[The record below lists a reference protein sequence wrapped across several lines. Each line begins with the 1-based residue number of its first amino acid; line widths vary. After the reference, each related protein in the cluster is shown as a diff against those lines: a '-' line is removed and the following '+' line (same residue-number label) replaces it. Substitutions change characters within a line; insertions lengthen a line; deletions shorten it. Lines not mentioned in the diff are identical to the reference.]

1 MSEPLTDD
9 DRELEALL
17 REYRPLDPPPGL
29 RDQIL
34 SAAVDPIR
42 LRDWLPA
49 VAAVLLAVVFYWL
62 AGVERRLLSVSMPVP
77 SPSDYESAF
86 VVEEPLQ
93 P

>member
-1 MSEPLTDD
+1 MRATLGRLVRPFVSILLTWPLF
-9 DRELEALL
+9 
-17 REYRPLDPPPGL
+17 PS
-29 RDQIL
+29 
-34 SAAVDPIR
+34 SASTVS
-42 LRDWLPA
+42 LPA